1 MTQNPAVSTIYDTV
15 KDDFTAVNAC
25 ILQQLQS
32 DVPLV
37 ERIGHYII
45 EAGGKR
51 LRPLLVLLAGRA
63 CGYTGER
70 HVELATIIEFL
81 HTATLLHDDVVDS
94 SDLRRGR
101 STANAKWGNAPS
113 ILVGDFLYSRAFQCM
128 VNIGN
133 MPVMNVLADATN
145 VIAEGEVMQLMNVR
159 DASISEEKYMDVI
172 RCKTAMLF
180 EASSHTAA
188 ILSGADETREKAL
201 QAYGNHLGMAFQLI
215 DDLLDYNG
223 DSAEMG
229 KNVGDDLTEGKPTL
243 PLIYAMRE
251 DSPEDA
257 ALIRK
262 AIQKGGLEQLDSI
275 LAIVRSSGAL
285 EYTEQK
291 AHEQAD
297 KAISA
302 LACLPDSEHRNA
314 MEELARFAV
323 ARSS

>member
-251 DSPEDA
+251 GSPEDA